1 MDNRLKLARPDL
13 KEREEG
19 RFFILLSKHFAQIE
33 NV

>member
-19 RFFILLSKHFAQIE
+19 RFFILNFIFYFI
-33 NV
+33 